1 MSLTPGELR
10 TADDVSQFIHETLC
24 EKENLVVGQFKLSE
38 TPLSKRGKLC
48 GIQYLLHGPR
58 SVKLG
63 AVWAC
68 DSNTIYLYDA
78 AGERYNKVQLRQR
91 ISVDV
96 TVEPVA
102 A

>member
-1 MSLTPGELR
+1 MSLTPADLR
-10 TADDVSQFIHETLC
+10 TADDVSQFIHEQLC
-24 EKENLVVGQFKLSE
+24 EKENLVVGQFELSE
-38 TPLSKRGKLC
+38 TPLTKRGSLC

-68 DSNTIYLYDA
+68 DTNMIYLYDA
-78 AGERYNKVQLRQR
+78 AGERYNKIQLRQR
-91 ISVDV
+91 IEVDV
-96 TVEPVA
+96 VVEPVA

>member
-1 MSLTPGELR
+1 MSLTVGELR
-10 TADDVSQFIHETLC
+10 TADDVSQFIHEKLC
-24 EKENLVVGQFKLSE
+24 EKENLVVGQFTLSE
-38 TPLSKRGKLC
+38 TPLTKRGTLC

-63 AVWAC
+63 AVWAR
-68 DSNTIYLYDA
+68 DTNVIYLYDA
-78 AGERYNKVQLRQR
+78 AGERYEKLQLRQQ
-91 ISVDV
+91 IEVDV